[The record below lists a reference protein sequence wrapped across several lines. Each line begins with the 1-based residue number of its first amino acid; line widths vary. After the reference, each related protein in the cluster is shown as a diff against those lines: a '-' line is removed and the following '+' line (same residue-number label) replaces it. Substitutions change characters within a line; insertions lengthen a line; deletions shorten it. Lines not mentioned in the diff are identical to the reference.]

1 MEYQVEKIS
10 GQFVD
15 NKNDSWSWRVNLAIR
30 SSDNFNSVEEAEA
43 AMKDQMPKILTKIE
57 DQKHEWI
64 QVTNKPPVV
73 PEIEIKKDEDEN
85 PPDNAA

>member
-15 NKNDSWSWRVNLAIR
+15 NKNGTWSWRVNLAMR
-30 SSDNFNSVEEAEA
+30 STDNFNSVEEAEA
-43 AMKDQMPKILTKIE
+43 AMKDAMPKILTKIE

-64 QVTNKPPVV
+64 HVTKEPVV
-73 PEIEIKKDEDEN
+73 PEIEVKKNEDED
-85 PPDNAA
+85 PPPQAA